1 MMGADMKET
10 IADTT
15 RRLLMKK
22 RRGKLTVTEIVEEC
36 NITRQAFYYHFE
48 DVPALIRWI
57 LEKDEEKMIRE
68 ALAQQNAEQGL
79 LYLFRMAS
87 AITPYI
93 QRGMRT
99 NYREEL
105 QKLLLECCQRF
116 MEKIAEK
123 EQLYPDDSY
132 NDRKLFIRYQ
142 SYAMMGLLQN
152 WTEEDTQ
159 NMEMIAHSLHRLMI
173 GEVTVQPDP
182 LTK

>member
-1 MMGADMKET
+1 
-10 IADTT
+10 
-15 RRLLMKK
+15 
-22 RRGKLTVTEIVEEC
+22 
-36 NITRQAFYYHFE
+36 
-48 DVPALIRWI
+48 
-57 LEKDEEKMIRE
+57 
-68 ALAQQNAEQGL
+68 
-79 LYLFRMAS
+79 
-87 AITPYI
+87 
-93 QRGMRT
+93 
-99 NYREEL
+99 
-105 QKLLLECCQRF
+105 

-159 NMEMIAHSLHRLMI
+159 NMEMIARSLHRLMI